1 MSIHK
6 NPDVWVELKLRSYP
20 DENVTTN
27 TFSTRAMAFP
37 TFIQGRVVVGGWT
50 DVESALSDW
59 KGSREAS
66 VVNVTLEDAD
76 GVIREIAQ
84 NIGVTVFAKAETSI
98 KLLSEQ
104 GRMAALAPR
113 IIHRGFLTGSP
124 IPKSGRKA
132 SIQSVDV
139 IGSKFF
145 ALNPE
150 ETIQKVFFSKEF
162 LEFAGF
168 TNTPKETI
176 DRPPFIIIGE
186 QTDAGFTNAN
196 EASAA
201 KGTVPVID
209 LGNYSF
215 TGTPKTFI
223 PPPVLE
229 VEVVGATGSETFHY
243 AVSLVTPAGETVW
256 SNVVTVTN
264 SLPNGSRDLSNYNRL
279 TWRAPDGEAPDGRTW
294 HEVYTDFGIITG
306 GIPGSWFRVG
316 GRSTNP
322 PATYL
327 DAHSGGTGVI
337 GDRWFYNDGEIH
349 DRDEIDVEKQP
360 PAPEV
365 GTAYIGDSWACFC
378 WALGYSELT
387 MLFGSDVAAQTA
399 PRRVQLDFDHPD
411 LLTPKSA
418 AWPFADPW
426 VEFDHPS
433 ELPEIATETVRLS
446 VFFCKEGALTEQH
459 RNGTVTFSLNCCGL
473 TDTGDDLGTPIS
485 EAGDGYAL
493 MINEFVLKNQG
504 KGYRTG
510 AFWPIQQYSDGTPI
524 LEMDV
529 IRAFQDNTIGFVG
542 DRGYQMNLILD
553 QPTTVSQFEQWFC
566 ETFNA
571 YVGSLDNGQQGV
583 WVIDDTADPATGR
596 HLRQHIELTPTL
608 DDPTIAQDELENKIV
623 FRFHYDADA
632 SDYIQEPVPITN
644 PVSISLY
651 GLRALSD
658 QTLDL
663 RCTAHSVTAVD
674 AMQRRLRQN
683 SIYPLYQPV
692 TTAPNPGY
700 ELNKGSYVRVT
711 HPDGIGING
720 YEAHS
725 FFIIRKRFI
734 LNKPNAGVG
743 LVLRDVNH
751 LLGPDETW
759 IGDESVYGSNWDI
772 MGDNG
777 EFGEIGDE
785 SEWAHVF

>member
-6 NPDVWVELKLRSYP
+6 NPDVWMELNIKSYP
-20 DENVTTN
+20 EGDVTTY

-37 TFIQGRVVVGGWT
+37 TIIQGRVVKGGWT
-50 DVESALSDW
+50 NIDSALSDW
-59 KGSREAS
+59 RGSREAS
-66 VVNVTLEDAD
+66 VVGVTLEDAD
-76 GVIREIAQ
+76 GIIRDIAED
-84 NIGVTVFAKAETSI
+84 IGVTAYAKAETSI
-98 KLLSEQ
+98 KLLSEE
-104 GRMAALAPR
+104 GRIAALAPR

-132 SIQSVDV
+132 SVQSVDV
-139 IGSKFF
+139 IGSRFF

-168 TNTPKETI
+168 TDTPKETI
-176 DRPPFIIIGE
+176 DKPPFIIIGE
-186 QTDAGFTNAN
+186 QTDEGFTNAN
-196 EASAA
+196 GEPAD

-215 TGTPKTFI
+215 TGTPKTII
-223 PPPVLE
+223 PAPVLE
-229 VEVVGATGSETFHY
+229 VEVVGDTGSETFHY
-243 AVSLVTPAGETVW
+243 AVSFVTPSGETTW

-264 SLPNGSRDLSNYNRL
+264 SLPNGSRNLTNYNRL

-349 DRDEIDVEKQP
+349 DRDEMDVEKPQR
-360 PAPEV
+360 APEV
-365 GTAYIGDSWACFC
+365 GGAYIGDSWACFC

-387 MLFGSDVAAQTA
+387 KLYGSDVADQTA
-399 PRRVQLDFDHPD
+399 PRRVTLDFDHPD

-426 VEFDHPS
+426 VEFDHPP
-433 ELPEIATETVRLS
+433 ETPEITTETVRLS
-446 VFFCKEGALTEQH
+446 VFFAKEGALTEHH
-459 RNGTVTFSLNCCGL
+459 RNGTVTFALNCCGL
-473 TDTGDDLGTPIS
+473 TDTGDDTGIPIS

-510 AFWPIQQYSDGTPI
+510 DFWPIEEYSDGTPI

-529 IRAFQDNTIGFVG
+529 IRTFQNATIGFIG
-542 DRGYQMNLILD
+542 DLGYQINLILD
-553 QPTTVSQFEQWFC
+553 QPTTISQFEQWFC
-566 ETFNA
+566 QAFNC
-571 YVGSLDNGQQGV
+571 YVGSLDNGQQGL
-583 WVIDDTADPATGR
+583 WVIDDTIDVATAR
-596 HLRQHIELTPTL
+596 HLRQHIELTPQL
-608 DDPTIAQDELENKIV
+608 ADPTIAEDELENKIV
-623 FRFHYDADA
+623 YKFHYDADA
-632 SDYIQEPVPITN
+632 GEYLDSPIPITN

-651 GLRALSD
+651 GLRTISDTALE
-658 QTLDL
+658 L
-663 RCTAHSVTAVD
+663 RATAHGPTAAD
-674 AMQRRLRQN
+674 AMYRRMYHN

-700 ELNKGSYVRVT
+700 ELNKGSFVRVT

-720 YEAHS
+720 YDNHS

-734 LNKPNAGVG
+734 LNKPYSGVD
-743 LVLRDVNH
+743 LVLRDINNIV
-751 LLGPDETW
+751 GPSEAW
-759 IGDESVYGSNWDI
+759 IGDETVYGEDWDI
-772 MGDNG
+772 MGDDG
-777 EFGEIGDE
+777 EFGEMGDE
-785 SEWAHVF
+785 SEWSHAF